1 MNGNQNS
8 SLIELVKFFQ
18 LEVDHINLQLL
29 ITIVILALEL
39 ASLELV
45 NDDSTWFDI
54 SDIPLS
60 GSRMQPCLIFF
71 SEFYFD
77 VKMPV

>member
-1 MNGNQNS
+1 M
-8 SLIELVKFFQ
+8 KFFQ

-29 ITIVILALEL
+29 ITIVILTLEL

-60 GSRMQPCLIFF
+60 GSWMQPCLIFF

-77 VKMPV
+77 LKMPV

>member
-1 MNGNQNS
+1 M
-8 SLIELVKFFQ
+8 
-18 LEVDHINLQLL
+18 DHINLQLL

-54 SDIPLS
+54 VIFQSNRQGVIQKKSFS
-60 GSRMQPCLIFF
+60 GSRTQPCLMIFF

-77 VKMPV
+77 LKMPI